1 MRPIF
6 SLMIAGTFAVAG
18 AAYAQSTPPGVAVPP
33 ATPGLTTG
41 KAQMAG
47 EARKDQRGVG
57 MVKPPAGG
65 DINKTPEG
73 GAIGI
78 DRAAQAGEAR
88 ADTRDQRRPGKAKT
102 MQGGTPK

>member
-1 MRPIF
+1 MRKIF
-6 SLMIAGTFAVAG
+6 ALLIAGTFATAG

-41 KAQMAG
+41 KAQLAA
-47 EARKDQRGVG
+47 EARKEQRGVG
-57 MVKPPAGG
+57 KVRPAAGG

-73 GAIGI
+73 GAVGT
-78 DRAAQAGEAR
+78 DRAAVAGEAR
-88 ADTRDQRRPGKAKT
+88 AQTRDQRRPGHAET